1 MTTVDLYK
9 KKMFSNLSDVF
20 SINEIHSIW
29 INWVVR
35 DILIISLEDYYTS
48 NFSLK
53 KQQVNKINNLINYLS
68 DNKPIQYFFGFTY
81 FMNNKYYVN
90 NSVLI
95 PRPETEELVNIVL
108 GLINKNKQYTIL
120 DIGTG
125 SGCIAISI
133 DKLNNTR
140 TFAVDNSNDA
150 LSVAR
155 KNNFLH
161 QTHVEFQLLDIIE
174 QCNMIFTEKLDF
186 IISNPPYVLNKE
198 VPINSNVLF
207 EPYSA
212 IFVSDSNPL
221 VFYQK
226 ILKFSKK
233 NLISGGKIVF
243 EINPLFVN
251 QLVKLITSF
260 DYNNIEIINDFNEKK
275 RFIIVNS

>member
-1 MTTVDLYK
+1 
-9 KKMFSNLSDVF
+9 
-20 SINEIHSIW
+20 
-29 INWVVR
+29 
-35 DILIISLEDYYTS
+35 
-48 NFSLK
+48 
-53 KQQVNKINNLINYLS
+53 
-68 DNKPIQYFFGFTY
+68 
-81 FMNNKYYVN
+81 
-90 NSVLI
+90 
-95 PRPETEELVNIVL
+95 
-108 GLINKNKQYTIL
+108 
-120 DIGTG
+120 
-125 SGCIAISI
+125 
-133 DKLNNTR
+133 
-140 TFAVDNSNDA
+140 
-150 LSVAR
+150 
-155 KNNFLH
+155 
-161 QTHVEFQLLDIIE
+161 
-174 QCNMIFTEKLDF
+174 MIFTEKLNF